1 MQATG
6 ARPKIT
12 VSADGRGVVGHAG
25 ARLLADIAD
34 VTGLTGRFGQA
45 LAGSRQR
52 QGGHDP
58 GRVAVDL
65 AVMIAD
71 GGQAIADLAVLRD
84 QAQLFGRVASDP
96 TAWRLLSDLD
106 GDALARLRV
115 ARAAA
120 RELAWAQAAETRDGM
135 PASMAAGLPV
145 PGLVL
150 DVDASIVR
158 CHSDKEQATRTWK
171 KTFGYH
177 PLFCFLDNTRE
188 ALSGLLRAG
197 RAGSNTTADHI
208 TVLDQALAQIPD
220 EHRHGTPILIR
231 SDSAGCTYGFL
242 AHIRSLREQG
252 VHTFFS
258 VGVAIGEP
266 IRDAIKQAI
275 DHPELWVPA
284 LDADGDP
291 RDGAEVS
298 EITGLISA
306 DLRANYPAG
315 TRFLVRRERPHPGAQ
330 LSLFDTV
337 EGFRHQVI
345 ATDTPPGN
353 GSIQFLEARH
363 RAHARVEDRIRTG
376 KDTGFGR
383 FPSRVFAIN
392 AAWLELAL
400 TAIDLLAWT
409 QHLLLDGD
417 LARAEPK
424 TLRYRLLHLPAR
436 ITRSA
441 RRTRLRIAERWPW
454 AEQVVTAFDRLAAL
468 PQPIT

>member
-150 DVDASIVR
+150 DVDASIVL
-158 CHSDKEQATRTWK
+158 CHSDKEQATRT
-171 KTFGYH
+171 G
-177 PLFCFLDNTRE
+177 
-188 ALSGLLRAG
+188 
-197 RAGSNTTADHI
+197 
-208 TVLDQALAQIPD
+208 
-220 EHRHGTPILIR
+220 
-231 SDSAGCTYGFL
+231 
-242 AHIRSLREQG
+242 
-252 VHTFFS
+252 
-258 VGVAIGEP
+258 
-266 IRDAIKQAI
+266 
-275 DHPELWVPA
+275 
-284 LDADGDP
+284 
-291 RDGAEVS
+291 
-298 EITGLISA
+298 
-306 DLRANYPAG
+306 
-315 TRFLVRRERPHPGAQ
+315 
-330 LSLFDTV
+330 
-337 EGFRHQVI
+337 
-345 ATDTPPGN
+345 
-353 GSIQFLEARH
+353 
-363 RAHARVEDRIRTG
+363 
-376 KDTGFGR
+376 
-383 FPSRVFAIN
+383 
-392 AAWLELAL
+392 
-400 TAIDLLAWT
+400 
-409 QHLLLDGD
+409 
-417 LARAEPK
+417 
-424 TLRYRLLHLPAR
+424 
-436 ITRSA
+436 
-441 RRTRLRIAERWPW
+441 
-454 AEQVVTAFDRLAAL
+454 
-468 PQPIT
+468 